1 MREGLD
7 GWAGAQPSAPPAL
20 PDEWDGVPLGHPSPA
35 QEAINDRAQVWVDSA
50 KERGR
55 RRPQTFSNYSEHSWG
70 VQGPL
75 VFVICSYYLSIVIY

>member
-1 MREGLD
+1 MREGLH
-7 GWAGAQPSAPPAL
+7 AGAQPSAPPAL

-35 QEAINDRAQVWVDSA
+35 QEVINGRAQVGVWVDSA

-55 RRPQTFSNYSEHSWG
+55 RRPQTFSNCSEHSWG